1 MLLFNYKKFVFL
13 TCFFL
18 FIAQFSFSQGI
29 IRGKVTDENG
39 ESVIGGIVSL
49 KSNKLKAASTDLDGN
64 FSLKIEDTTN
74 VVIVISVLGHQTI
87 EEKITLKKGE
97 VLIKNFDVKPISK
110 EIKEVVIEAKVNKAR
125 DFYMEKMKINSS
137 TTIDFIS
144 SETIKKTGDAN
155 VSAAVA
161 RVSGVSTNG
170 SFITVRG
177 IGDRYVKTL
186 INGSLIP
193 TLDPLTNNIKLD
205 LFPASLIDNLFITK
219 TASADLPSDFSGAL
233 ISIETKDFPD
243 KLTVNIE
250 TTFGY
255 NAQSTFKNYVSSQ
268 HSSTEWLGFDSD
280 LRDINHNGYKKF
292 QNDPS
297 VYQQMQ
303 VLGLGDYYASIGVDK
318 NVNFTDDYYKL
329 GLIQLGLMKSG
340 EINDPVAYERAKAE
354 FNKDNI
360 NRNNAFKAIN
370 QQVADF
376 GQSLPNNWNL
386 VNRKAPLNFS
396 QSFTIGNQINLF
408 NRPLGFITGFRYSS
422 SVLFDPLSK
431 LNRVQQLDSTGIIGY
446 DIQADQKTTRETN
459 GWNALVQL
467 SYKIKS
473 NHSVSFIFMPNI
485 IGTNNVRQSF
495 DTVNGV
501 FNLVSKDQFYEQRRQ
516 FVYQAKSQHFFPRI
530 NSKLDFNV
538 SYTKGKSVAPDFKNL
553 QYGLGANGSIAIG
566 GTLPVKRFYRY
577 LTDDLLDTRLKFE
590 IPLFEKE
597 NLSRKLKLGGSYM
610 QSIKE
615 SRQYEYFL
623 AGGGG
628 YSSPIPLIEDNL
640 DKLFAAQEFGFQT
653 YTNSSGQEELT
664 INTTYSRVNLD
675 SYHTVGHNKVFS
687 GFALYDFTIIP
698 KLKLSSG
705 IRAERTDI
713 FVDVFKFDSLGYAAF
728 DERRFQPGEP
738 FMVNPGIVKQ
748 WNFLPSANL
757 IYKLK
762 TDESAPTNIRLGY
775 SKTIARPSVRE
786 LTETFIYDY
795 EFRNYIFGNSSLKTV
810 DIHNFDVRFESY
822 FKSGDNVSVSLFYKK
837 FFNHIEL
844 VQTTQGFSWQNADE
858 SEVKGIEIDARKK
871 IVKGLDFRANLTF
884 TNSVTSI
891 IQKNLEVK
899 SGVKKEVLIDTISR
913 TMSGQAPYVLNGI
926 LSYNFDSLGLVLTA
940 SYNVQG
946 PRLAIATSQPDLI
959 PDVYEMPRHLFDFKV
974 SKTLG
979 KYFVVSA
986 TVKDIFN
993 APIRRSYKYKEGYLV
1008 DFDSYRFGTNYYV
1021 SLAYR
1026 F

>member
-1 MLLFNYKKFVFL
+1 
-13 TCFFL
+13 
-18 FIAQFSFSQGI
+18 
-29 IRGKVTDENG
+29 
-39 ESVIGGIVSL
+39 
-49 KSNKLKAASTDLDGN
+49 
-64 FSLKIEDTTN
+64 
-74 VVIVISVLGHQTI
+74 
-87 EEKITLKKGE
+87 
-97 VLIKNFDVKPISK
+97 
-110 EIKEVVIEAKVNKAR
+110 
-125 DFYMEKMKINSS
+125 
-137 TTIDFIS
+137 
-144 SETIKKTGDAN
+144 
-155 VSAAVA
+155 
-161 RVSGVSTNG
+161 
-170 SFITVRG
+170 
-177 IGDRYVKTL
+177 
-186 INGSLIP
+186 
-193 TLDPLTNNIKLD
+193 
-205 LFPASLIDNLFITK
+205 
-219 TASADLPSDFSGAL
+219 
-233 ISIETKDFPD
+233 
-243 KLTVNIE
+243 
-250 TTFGY
+250 
-255 NAQSTFKNYVSSQ
+255 
-268 HSSTEWLGFDSD
+268 
-280 LRDINHNGYKKF
+280 
-292 QNDPS
+292 
-297 VYQQMQ
+297 
-303 VLGLGDYYASIGVDK
+303 
-318 NVNFTDDYYKL
+318 
-329 GLIQLGLMKSG
+329 
-340 EINDPVAYERAKAE
+340 
-354 FNKDNI
+354 
-360 NRNNAFKAIN
+360 
-370 QQVADF
+370 
-376 GQSLPNNWNL
+376 
-386 VNRKAPLNFS
+386 
-396 QSFTIGNQINLF
+396 
-408 NRPLGFITGFRYSS
+408 
-422 SVLFDPLSK
+422 
-431 LNRVQQLDSTGIIGY
+431 
-446 DIQADQKTTRETN
+446 
-459 GWNALVQL
+459 
-467 SYKIKS
+467 
-473 NHSVSFIFMPNI
+473 
-485 IGTNNVRQSF
+485 
-495 DTVNGV
+495 
-501 FNLVSKDQFYEQRRQ
+501 
-516 FVYQAKSQHFFPRI
+516 
-530 NSKLDFNV
+530 
-538 SYTKGKSVAPDFKNL
+538 
-553 QYGLGANGSIAIG
+553 
-566 GTLPVKRFYRY
+566 
-577 LTDDLLDTRLKFE
+577 
-590 IPLFEKE
+590 
-597 NLSRKLKLGGSYM
+597 
-610 QSIKE
+610 
-615 SRQYEYFL
+615 L

-664 INTTYSRVNLD
+664 INTTYARINLD

-795 EFRNYIFGNSSLKTV
+795 EFRSFIFGNSSLKTV
-810 DIHNFDVRFESY
+810 EVHNFDVRAESY

-913 TMSGQAPYVLNGI
+913 AMSGQAPYVLNGI